1 MKNTMEFF
9 KRWKDSPSKGEVF
22 TPIDL
27 VRNMLDKIPN
37 HIWVNPKSIFLD
49 PCMGKGT
56 FIIEILNRLVY
67 IYGYSVEDA
76 ISRVYGY
83 DIRIKYV
90 NFLKRTGVHNVFYKD
105 FLSEN
110 FNMKFDVIVGNPPF
124 QNNDSDSDANKLY
137 IDICKKSLTLLNN
150 NGIISFLTPE
160 TLIRD
165 GKNKFN
171 IKNNIGLKYV
181 NHTSNNYFNVGVK
194 IVSWL
199 VDKNYDGKVTIIN
212 RDGSIDF
219 RERTESL
226 MDETEITAV
235 NIFEKLKNQKS
246 KLFVID
252 QSGKNWSKTNTG
264 DLYMVNKNVNKTK
277 IEYTNI
283 RPKLFGRRKL
293 VISMSK
299 SYKRELI
306 YESFDDFGELHVMLD
321 ITDFNDE
328 QINNI
333 KDFLFNPICV
343 QICDKYKKVYKKGF
357 NSMLYLFP
365 KIDSN
370 IKYTNDDVKNLF
382 GLTNDEINYL
392 LS

>member
-1 MKNTMEFF
+1 MKNTMELF
-9 KRWKDSPSKGEVF
+9 KKWRDSPSKGEVF
-22 TPIDL
+22 TPIEL

-37 HIWVNPKSIFLD
+37 HIWINPKSTFLD

-110 FNMKFDVIVGNPPF
+110 FNMKFDVILGNPPF

-150 NGIISFLTPE
+150 DGIISFLTPE

-194 IVSWL
+194 IISWL

-219 RERTESL
+219 RDRVQSL
-226 MDETEITAV
+226 MDKTEITAV

-264 DLYMVNKNVNKTK
+264 NLYMVNKNVNKTK

-321 ITDFNDE
+321 ITNYNNE

-370 IKYTNDDVKNLF
+370 VKYTDDDVKNLF
-382 GLTNDEINYL
+382 GLTNDEVNYL

>member
-1 MKNTMEFF
+1 MELF
-9 KRWKDSPSKGEVF
+9 KKWRDSPSKGEVF
-22 TPIDL
+22 TPIEL

-37 HIWVNPKSIFLD
+37 HIWINPKSTFLD

-110 FNMKFDVIVGNPPF
+110 FNMKFDVILGNPPF

-150 NGIISFLTPE
+150 DGIISFLTPE

-194 IVSWL
+194 IISWL

-219 RERTESL
+219 RDRVQSL
-226 MDETEITAV
+226 MDKTEITAV

-264 DLYMVNKNVNKTK
+264 NLYMVNKNVNKTK

-321 ITDFNDE
+321 ITNYNNE

-370 IKYTNDDVKNLF
+370 VKYTDDDVKNLF
-382 GLTNDEINYL
+382 GLTNDEVNYL